1 MAKFFQF
8 YILQQ
13 ANFDVSRLNRTMT
26 INSQR
31 RLISQESAAKIADLE
46 KEKAEKSKKSKKKSK
61 KEAKPVE
68 NKYRYPGCCVSMIR
82 ILLSLTNLLTLLFGL
97 AVIM

>member
-1 MAKFFQF
+1 
-8 YILQQ
+8 
-13 ANFDVSRLNRTMT
+13 MT

-46 KEKAEKSKKSKKKSK
+46 NEKAQKSKSKKKSK

-68 NKYRYPGCCVSMIR
+68 NKYRYPGCCVSIIR

>member
-1 MAKFFQF
+1 
-8 YILQQ
+8 
-13 ANFDVSRLNRTMT
+13 MT

-31 RLISQESAAKIADLE
+31 RLISQESAAKIASLE
-46 KEKAEKSKKSKKKSK
+46 DEKAEKSGKKSKKKLK
-61 KEAKPVE
+61 KNPKPVE
-68 NKYRYPGCCVSMIR
+68 NKYRYPGCCVSIIR